1 MGKFLTIV
9 SFFLFISLTQAQ
21 RGNPLLDTIRE
32 YICEKQIKHPDIVM
46 KQVILETG
54 WLQSKYLMSRNNLF
68 AFRVT
73 KEYMH
78 FKSWRAS
85 VDYYK
90 GWQDRK
96 YKNPK
101 EDYYK
106 FLVRV
111 HYAVP
116 SYPDH
121 LKKVR
126 YNKSCNSSR

>member
-1 MGKFLTIV
+1 MTRTFTLLV
-9 SFFLFISLTQAQ
+9 LLFILRFSEAQ

-54 WLQSKYLMSRNNLF
+54 WLQSKYLMSRNNIL
-68 AFRVT
+68 AFRYT
-73 KEYMH
+73 KEYMR
-78 FKSWRAS
+78 FKSWRAC

-90 GWQDRK
+90 SWQDRK

-106 FLVRV
+106 FLVRIN
-111 HYAVP
+111 YAVK

-121 LKKVR
+121 LKKIR
-126 YNKSCNSSR
+126 YNKTCNSK

>member
-1 MGKFLTIV
+1 MLRVFTV
-9 SFFLFISLTQAQ
+9 LFILIGLKSASGQ
-21 RGNPLLDTIRE
+21 RGNPLLDSIRE

-73 KEYMH
+73 KEYMR

-106 FLVRV
+106 FLVRI
-111 HYAVP
+111 HYAVK

-126 YNKSCNSSR
+126 YNRSCKSK